1 MKRKIYGAPGQMECK
16 LIIKNGQFSAEVHF
30 RGGSIINR
38 AGRPASYA
46 TSRFIEQDIIENSA
60 EFKCGKIVLLHEL
73 EVPDDAE
80 ELARKAAL
88 AKADKTAVEE
98 TTTTVTEPEPT
109 TETTP
114 DTTPD
119 AVNAESGSDENPT
132 TEEQSN
138 GEIANES
145 GNGEESGEGTEGD
158 GVQTIEVGCKAD
170 AVEWLKERYPEKGY
184 NGNNLRANAAFEAA
198 CNEAGVKFI
207 ITNA

>member
-88 AKADKTAVEE
+88 AKSNKTAVEE

-114 DTTPD
+114 DTTPE
-119 AVNAESGSDENPT
+119 AVNAEGGSDEKPT
-132 TEEQSN
+132 TEEPSN
-138 GEIANES
+138 D
-145 GNGEESGEGTEGD
+145 EESSESTEGD
-158 GVQTIEVGCKAD
+158 GMQTIEVGCKAD

>member
-88 AKADKTAVEE
+88 AKADKTDVEE

-109 TETTP
+109 TKTTP
-114 DTTPD
+114 DTTPE
-119 AVNAESGSDENPT
+119 AVNAEGGSDENPT
-132 TEEQSN
+132 TEEPS
-138 GEIANES
+138 
-145 GNGEESGEGTEGD
+145 NGEESGEGTEGD

-198 CNEAGVKFI
+198 CNEAGVRFI
-207 ITNA
+207 IKNA

>member
-88 AKADKTAVEE
+88 AKSDKTAVEE
-98 TTTTVTEPEPT
+98 TTTPVTEPEPT
-109 TETTP
+109 TETKGDKKRLCNRLNFRTLQKQVFYVVI
-114 DTTPD
+114 
-119 AVNAESGSDENPT
+119 AGLLLGNSRSF
-132 TEEQSN
+132 TE
-138 GEIANES
+138 
-145 GNGEESGEGTEGD
+145 
-158 GVQTIEVGCKAD
+158 
-170 AVEWLKERYPEKGY
+170 
-184 NGNNLRANAAFEAA
+184 
-198 CNEAGVKFI
+198 
-207 ITNA
+207 